1 MPKPSFSRRDLLKL
15 GAATALLGSCSSKEP
30 EKPEPKKSPT
40 KINGVIFMVSDGMSH
55 GVLTMAENFS
65 KIVHGKGTH
74 WWNLIDNKDATHGL
88 METSSANSMVTDSA
102 AASSAWGGGVK
113 INNTAVNVRPDGS
126 ESLPIMRQLKQL
138 GHKTALV
145 STASITHATPAGF
158 AAVTPLRDDEHLIA
172 PQYLG
177 VVDIILGGGM
187 RFFDA
192 KLRVDSRD
200 AIQPYVKS
208 GYEFTQDRDSL
219 LNSKSEQL
227 LGLFGQKHMA
237 FEVDR
242 LNSEELQKSIPT
254 LAEMSEV
261 ALKRLLPSKEKF
273 LIQIEGGRIDHGAHL
288 NDIAGLLWDQL
299 AFDNAIGKVLELT
312 KGRDDILVIVTSDHG
327 NANPG
332 LNGTGTKYED
342 SNEAFHQI
350 TRITSSHEKLIQ
362 DWRKQKSR
370 NPVFLTAFIK
380 KKLGITPTPKE
391 TETLL
396 AALTRNPFTEWSKQL
411 SNPQGILGQIVGN
424 HTGIGWT
431 GTSHTSDPTIISAIG
446 PESDRFHG
454 ITPNQE
460 VHRHLLELLV

>member
-1 MPKPSFSRRDLLKL
+1 MPKSSLSRRDLLKL
-15 GAATALLGSCSSKEP
+15 GGATAILSGCKSKAQANSPP
-30 EKPEPKKSPT
+30 EVK
-40 KINGVIFMVSDGMSH
+40 GVIFMVSDGMSH

-65 KIVHGKGTH
+65 NIVHGKGTH
-74 WWNLIDNKDATHGL
+74 WWKLIDNNDATHGL

-113 INNTAVNVRPDGS
+113 INNTTVNVRPDGT

-158 AAVTPLRDDEHLIA
+158 AAVTPNRDDEHLIA

-187 RFFDA
+187 KFFDPRQ
-192 KLRVDSRD
+192 RVDSRD
-200 AIQPYVKS
+200 AILPYQES
-208 GYEFTQDRDSL
+208 GYDFLQDRDSL
-219 LNSKSEQL
+219 LKSKSEKL
-227 LGLFGQKHMA
+227 LGLFGKKHME

-242 LNSEELQKSIPT
+242 LNDKELKKSIPT

-261 ALKRLLPSKEKF
+261 ALKRLLPAKEKF

-299 AFDNAIGKVLELT
+299 AFDDAIGKVLEMIQN
-312 KGRDDILVIVTSDHG
+312 RDDILLIVTSDHG

-332 LNGTGTKYED
+332 LNGTGVKYKD
-342 SNEAFHQI
+342 SDEAFKKI
-350 TRITSSHEKLIQ
+350 TRITSSHEKMIQ
-362 DWRKQKSR
+362 DWRKQKSKD
-370 NPVFLTAFIK
+370 PVFLTTFIR
-380 KKLGITPTPKE
+380 KKLGITLTPEE
-391 TETLL
+391 TQTLL
-396 AALTRNPFTEWSKQL
+396 ASLTSKPFTEWSNQL

-431 GTSHTSDPTIISAIG
+431 GTSHTSDPTIISAFG
-446 PESDRFHG
+446 SQSDRFHG

-460 VHRHLLELLV
+460 IHRHLLELLA

>member
-1 MPKPSFSRRDLLKL
+1 MQKPSFSRRDLLKI
-15 GAATALLGSCSSKEP
+15 GGATAILSGCNTKKTTKSGS
-30 EKPEPKKSPT
+30 EKPSSV
-40 KINGVIFMVSDGMSH
+40 NGIIFMVSDGMSH
-55 GVLTMAENFS
+55 GVITMAENFS

-88 METSSANSMVTDSA
+88 METSSANSMVTDSS

-113 INNTAVNVRPDGS
+113 INNNAVNICPDGT
-126 ESLPIMRQLKQL
+126 ESLPIMRELKQL

-158 AAVTPLRDDEHLIA
+158 AAVTQRRNDEHLIA

-187 RFFDA
+187 SFFDPGQ
-192 KLRVDSRD
+192 RVDSRD
-200 AIQPYVKS
+200 AIAPFKQE
-208 GYEFTQDRDSL
+208 GYEFTQNRDSL
-219 LNSKSEQL
+219 LKSKNEKL

-242 LNSEELQKSIPT
+242 LNDPELQKSVPT
-254 LAEMSEV
+254 LAEMSEA
-261 ALKRLLPSKEKF
+261 ALKRLLPAKEKF
-273 LIQIEGGRIDHGAHL
+273 LMQIEGGRIDHGAHL

-299 AFDNAIGKVLELT
+299 AFDDAIGKVLEMT
-312 KGRDDILVIVTSDHG
+312 KDRDDILIIITSDHG

-332 LNGTGTKYED
+332 LNGTGKKYQD
-342 SNEAFHQI
+342 SNEAFKKI

-362 DWRKQKSR
+362 DWRKQNSKE
-370 NPVFLTAFIK
+370 PTFLTAFIK
-380 KKLGITPTPKE
+380 KKIGIAPTPEE
-391 TETLL
+391 TEILL
-396 AALTRNPFTEWSKQL
+396 ASLTRKPFTELSKQL
-411 SNPQGILGQIVGN
+411 SSPQGILGQIAGN

-431 GTSHTSDPTIISAIG
+431 GTSHTSDPTIITAYG
-446 PESDRFHG
+446 PQSERFHG

-460 VHRHLLELLV
+460 IHGHLLELLA